1 VQGDLQEQ
9 ESIGLYFSI
18 GCSGFFV
25 FFNLLYQNFAKI
37 QPKKKKKKSQFYTRR
52 TNSKILPISVSKD
65 SEISPEK
72 KKKKNTGWVQYFLF
86 SQFYYL
92 A

>member
-1 VQGDLQEQ
+1 V
-9 ESIGLYFSI
+9 
-18 GCSGFFV
+18 
-25 FFNLLYQNFAKI
+25 N
-37 QPKKKKKKSQFYTRR
+37 PKKDQKSPFYTRR

-65 SEISPEK
+65 SEIFPEK
-72 KKKKNTGWVQYFLF
+72 KILVGCSSFLV